1 MGTSVTGGYR
11 ADLDGRTALVTG
23 SSRGIGAAIARAL
36 AACGMRVMVH
46 FHREEAAAQRVLDGL
61 PGSGHSMIQ
70 ADVADPDACR
80 RLVETAVQRLGKLDL
95 VVNNAG
101 VYEKQPFTM
110 AEYSEWLEAWQRTLD
125 TNLMSAINITYCAL
139 PHMLARGSGKII
151 NIASRAAFRG
161 ETEAPA
167 YAVSKAGMVIFT
179 RCLARALS
187 ARGIFAYAIAPGW
200 VETAMAR
207 EGMETM
213 SESILAEI
221 PAGRIA
227 VPEDVAGVAVFLASD
242 AADYLTG
249 VTIDV
254 NGASYLH

>member
-1 MGTSVTGGYR
+1 MATASVVGNEL
-11 ADLDGRTALVTG
+11 AGRIALVTG

-36 AACGMRVMVH
+36 AAAGMRVMVH
-46 FHREEAAAQRVLDGL
+46 CHQELAAAQEVLAAL
-61 PGSGHSMIQ
+61 PGEGHGLVQ
-70 ADVADPDACR
+70 ADVSVPAECL
-80 RLVETAVQRLGKLDL
+80 RLVQTTLDHMGHL
-95 VVNNAG
+95 DVLVNNAG
-101 VYEKQPFTM
+101 IYEKQLFTTP
-110 AEYSEWLEAWQRTLD
+110 EYGEWLNAWQRTLD
-125 TNLMSAINITYCAL
+125 TNLMSAVNLTYCAL
-139 PHMLARGSGKII
+139 PHMLARGRGKII

-167 YAVSKAGMVIFT
+167 YAVSKAGMVVFT

-187 ARGIFAYAIAPGW
+187 AQGILSYSIAPGW

-213 SESILAEI
+213 RESILAEI
-221 PAGRIA
+221 PIGRIA
-227 VPEDVAGVAVFLASD
+227 TPEDVAHVALFLASD

-254 NGASYLH
+254 NGASYFH